1 MPDFLPLF
9 ISSACAC
16 ISLCLSPGTHVLPQ
30 LLWDRV
36 LTLQLCTWDF
46 PMPTLCE
53 LLIGTRPHNQI
64 VGQPPRHDLHVILF
78 CQQAL
83 TLSVVLQNT
92 VAFSIF
98 SWSPNPGSCR
108 IPRRHSTDRLSMPI
122 HSIRL
127 PVYSCVLS
135 AFHACS
141 VSCLIFACVCF
152 DLKVTYQL
160 SWVNGCVFFVFERRI
175 SAINPLS
182 LYNHLSIKEKSL
194 TALCSLY
201 GRIFL
206 SESFLLFGS
215 FQ

>member
-30 LLWDRV
+30 LLWDQV

-83 TLSVVLQNT
+83 TLSVVLQDT

-108 IPRRHSTDRLSMPI
+108 IPRRHSTDRLFYA
-122 HSIRL
+122 HSL
-127 PVYSCVLS
+127 HKTPCVLMCLVS
-135 AFHACS
+135 I
-141 VSCLIFACVCF
+141 SCLQCVVFNICMCMLWPQG
-152 DLKVTYQL
+152 DLSTLMSQ
-160 SWVNGCVFFVFERRI
+160 W
-175 SAINPLS
+175 
-182 LYNHLSIKEKSL
+182 
-194 TALCSLY
+194 LCILC
-201 GRIFL
+201 L
-206 SESFLLFGS
+206 WKKNLCN
-215 FQ
+215 